1 MKKIRLEFLEKYK
14 KDELTEVRDETAN
27 ALPIYREYVTKL
39 ALKGKDAKSFSE
51 WKEKDYN
58 KK

>member
-1 MKKIRLEFLEKYK
+1 MKKIRLEFQKQYK
-14 KDELTEVRDETAN
+14 EDELTEVRDETAN

-39 ALKGKDAKSFSE
+39 ALKGKDAKLFSE
-51 WKEKDYN
+51 WKQKEY